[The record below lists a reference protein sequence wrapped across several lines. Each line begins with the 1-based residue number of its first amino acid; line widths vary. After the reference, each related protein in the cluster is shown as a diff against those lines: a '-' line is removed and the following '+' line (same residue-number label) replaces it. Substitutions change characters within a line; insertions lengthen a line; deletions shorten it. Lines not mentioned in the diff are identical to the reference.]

1 MLVIDLSIPVIFLL
15 LIFLVCNFLG
25 LLITLSYFVCACQS
39 VDLAPSL
46 DLMLL
51 KQQIFVA

>member
-1 MLVIDLSIPVIFLL
+1 MLVIDLSIPVIFLS